1 MLFGLTRNLP
11 ALKLSFVRFPTR
23 LSPYK
28 YCVVDLGK
36 LTELLALV
44 LLHRYCKSFNVLS
57 SGLCGRAAS
66 VSEQPCKV
74 TAFFL
79 SGQIFRRKN
88 FQNPEPSGNPA
99 CYTPRGICAHAWPA
113 AGHPPAS
120 VSFPKAGAKLQLSS
134 LPTKFSENFFLE
146 KNPIFSRHLTHIPM
160 NQRIRLS
167 HFYIRFIAS
176 AT

>member
-1 MLFGLTRNLP
+1 MLISFFFLFQELLFGLTRNLP
-11 ALKLSFVRFPTR
+11 ALKLSFVRSPTR

-44 LLHRYCKSFNVLS
+44 LLHRYCKSFNVLP
-57 SGLCGRAAS
+57 SGLNRRAAS

-79 SGQIFRRKN
+79 SGQIFRQKN

-99 CYTPRGICAHAWPA
+99 CYSPWGFCAHAWPA

-134 LPTKFSENFFLE
+134 LPTKFSEDFFR
-146 KNPIFSRHLTHIPM
+146 KK
-160 NQRIRLS
+160 S
-167 HFYIRFIAS
+167 HFQSSSNTY
-176 AT
+176 TNEPTY